1 MRRLFCV
8 GLSDA
13 RFMGRILPESMRV
26 EIVPMTALPL
36 DLAAAIEAPC
46 YLCL

>member
-1 MRRLFCV
+1 MSNFLGSV
-8 GLSDA
+8 Q
-13 RFMGRILPESMRV
+13 SMRV

>member
-1 MRRLFCV
+1 
-8 GLSDA
+8 
-13 RFMGRILPESMRV
+13 MRV